1 MFRVRT
7 NLLLDLVEVSG
18 IRRTDLI
25 RAFIVCEFAMSQY
38 CHQLFLRWGSLGR
51 DLSQNKLA
59 WKCARGFKNAGMSYL
74 CEKEKIYKVLL
85 KKSGRRFGPLD
96 DPFAVDLGLHKW
108 LSDAREE
115 AYSSW
120 LAWVLM
126 LLGKSKH
133 VGEVFSVDFG
143 YSVEGIR
150 CELEEWVHEGHVG
163 QSGKIDILV
172 HFQEMPALVIE
183 VKVGDADDADT
194 GKQTGYAKSFGK
206 KKTFG
211 KSVKKI
217 LLASSGEKSLYEGRF
232 VLRKWDQVCVNIRRL
247 VPILGLNLT
256 QKAIVL
262 AFVGAV
268 EQNIADLPDISSH
281 IAMGLEK

>member
-1 MFRVRT
+1 
-7 NLLLDLVEVSG
+7 
-18 IRRTDLI
+18 
-25 RAFIVCEFAMSQY
+25 
-38 CHQLFLRWGSLGR
+38 
-51 DLSQNKLA
+51 
-59 WKCARGFKNAGMSYL
+59 MSYR
-74 CEKEKIYKVLL
+74 CEKEKDYKVLL
-85 KKSGRRFGPLD
+85 KKSGLRFRPLD

-126 LLGKSKH
+126 LLSKSKH
-133 VGEVFSVDFG
+133 VEEVFSIDFG
-143 YSVEGIR
+143 YSVEGAIR

-183 VKVGDADDADT
+183 VKVGDADDADR
-194 GKQTGYAKSFGK
+194 GKQTGYAKSFRK

-211 KSVKKI
+211 KSVTKI
-217 LLASSGEKSLYEGRF
+217 LLASSGEQRKYEGGF
-232 VLRKWDQVCVNIRRL
+232 VLKKWDQVCVNLRRL
-247 VPILGLNLT
+247 VPILGLNLN
-256 QKAIVL
+256 QKAIIL

-268 EQNIADLPDISSH
+268 EQNIADLPDITSH